1 MRNVDSI
8 IANLDETMGW
18 DKLFREIKLTCAA
31 YNLPYAVAKLPSNK
45 LRNRYRDVSPFDHNR
60 VQLKEIDNDYINA
73 SLIELQKADR
83 KYILTQGPLN
93 DTAGHFWQMVWEQE
107 SAAVIMLNKI
117 VEKGTLKCSQYYPL
131 GDEPFPFIESGFTVT
146 NKRQRVYPNYTVR
159 YLDLRNDRTEK
170 VREIYQFHYTAWP
183 DFGVPES
190 PAAFLDFLNCVR
202 DHDVL
207 GSNVGPAVIH
217 CSAGIGRSGTFVLV
231 DSCLIF
237 IEKDIQFDVKETLL
251 ELRKQRMGLIQTV
264 DQLRFSYCA
273 IAEGARAMI
282 DKSGNDSAVS
292 ESQDSESAY
301 STSSDENH
309 EDGVS
314 TQESNSD
321 ATTSKL
327 DSNAR
332 KRHAEDESKSE
343 DKHEE
348 KKGRQS
354 QYSHND
360 PDDNL
365 EDLPSLPPPPPPRK
379 ESLRESNNNQETE
392 IRRRKIAERQEL
404 LRNHISDVKKKMKD
418 SEQRHSHYAWL
429 PYIIG
434 GSLLITACSAAAY
447 YFYR

>member
-1 MRNVDSI
+1 
-8 IANLDETMGW
+8 MGW
-18 DKLFREIKLTCAA
+18 DKLFREIKLICAG
-31 YNLPYAVAKLPSNK
+31 YNLPYTAAKLPENK
-45 LRNRYRDVSPFDHNR
+45 SRNRYRDVSPFDHNR
-60 VQLKEIDNDYINA
+60 VKLLEIDNDYINA
-73 SLIELQKADR
+73 SLIELPKADR

-93 DTAGHFWQMVWEQE
+93 HTAGHFWQMVWEQK

-117 VEKGTLKCSQYYPL
+117 IEKGTMKCSQYYPL
-131 GDEPFPFIESGFTVT
+131 GDEPFPFTEFGFTVT
-146 NKRQRVYPNYTVR
+146 NKRQQIYPNYTVR
-159 YLDLRNDRTEK
+159 YLDLQNDKTGK
-170 VREIYQFHYTAWP
+170 VREIFQFHYTAWP

-207 GSNVGPAVIH
+207 ESSVGPAVIH

-273 IAEGARAMI
+273 IAEGARAMT
-282 DKSGNDSAVS
+282 DKGGDDSADNS
-292 ESQDSESAY
+292 ETEDSESPY
-301 STSSDENH
+301 NSSSDENH
-309 EDGVS
+309 ENDSS
-314 TQESNSD
+314 TRENNSD
-321 ATTSKL
+321 APTSTAKP

-332 KRHAEDESKSE
+332 KRPAEDGAQND
-343 DKHEE
+343 DKHDE

-354 QYSHND
+354 QCSYSHPND
-360 PDDNL
+360 DL

-379 ESLRESNNNQETE
+379 ESLKESNNNEETE
-392 IRRRKIAERQEL
+392 IRRRKIAERQESL
-404 LRNHISDVKKKMKD
+404 KNLVNDVKKKMKD
-418 SEQRHSHYAWL
+418 SEHRQKNYTWL

-434 GSLLITACSAAAY
+434 GSILVTACSAAAY